1 MCICTQMKTELSKKD
16 LAACVDCACFNIRKA
31 TRVITQNF
39 DETMQPS
46 GVRAT
51 QFTILVM
58 VASIDAATMSE
69 LAEKLVMDRTTLT
82 RNLKPLR
89 EQGLIKDIAGAD
101 RRTRSI
107 SLTAKG
113 RKALLKALPLWKRA
127 QARMTQYLGDER
139 FADLLRELRSVERLS
154 ASTR

>member
-1 MCICTQMKTELSKKD
+1 MKAELTKKD
-16 LAACVDCACFNIRKA
+16 LAPCVDCACFNIRKA

-39 DETMQPS
+39 DEIMAPS

-58 VASIDAATMSE
+58 IAGSDAATMSE
-69 LAEKLVMDRTTLT
+69 LADKLVMDRTTLT

-89 EQGLIKDIAGAD
+89 EQGLIKDMAGAD

-107 SLTAKG
+107 ALTTKG
-113 RKALLKALPLWKRA
+113 RKVLLKALPLWKKA
-127 QARMTQYLGDER
+127 QARMTRYLGNER
-139 FADLLRELRSVERLS
+139 FTELLGELRLIERLS
-154 ASTR
+154 ASPR

>member
-1 MCICTQMKTELSKKD
+1 MKTELSKKD
-16 LAACVDCACFNIRKA
+16 LASCVDCACFNIRKA

-39 DETMQPS
+39 DEIMQPS
-46 GVRAT
+46 GVRVT

-58 VASIDAATMSE
+58 IASSDAATMSG
-69 LAEKLVMDRTTLT
+69 LADNLVMDRTTLT

-89 EQGLIKDIAGAD
+89 EQGLIKDMAGAD

-107 SLTAKG
+107 TLTTKG
-113 RKALLKALPLWKRA
+113 RKVLLRALPLWKKA
-127 QARMTQYLGDER
+127 QARTTQYLGDKR

-154 ASTR
+154 AFTR

>member
-1 MCICTQMKTELSKKD
+1 MKTELSKKD
-16 LAACVDCACFNIRKA
+16 LALCVDCACFNIRKA

-39 DETMQPS
+39 DEIMQPS

-58 VASIDAATMSE
+58 IASSDAATMSE
-69 LAEKLVMDRTTLT
+69 LADKLVMDRTTLT

-101 RRTRSI
+101 RRMRSI
-107 SLTAKG
+107 SLTTKG
-113 RKALLKALPLWKRA
+113 RKLLLKALPLWKKA
-127 QARMTQYLGDER
+127 QTRMTQYLGAER
-139 FADLLRELRSVERLS
+139 FADLLGELRSIERLS
-154 ASTR
+154 APPR